1 MVDVACAHTLCRAL
15 TCACMHGT
23 HAEVGALNF
32 EGMRVDVVACP
43 TGTASACDERMKALE
58 SEMSMRGTGSP
69 TATDM
74 ARGFCACVQKKNDQL
89 LRFAGTGC
97 ASLVLKCLEAG
108 ADANHTDGVRGEEI
122 FEGRHENCRVQSCV
136 SLYHT

>member
-1 MVDVACAHTLCRAL
+1 MLQH
-15 TCACMHGT
+15 
-23 HAEVGALNF
+23 E
-32 EGMRVDVVACP
+32 
-43 TGTASACDERMKALE
+43 SLE
-58 SEMSMRGTGSP
+58 SEMSMRGAGSP

-97 ASLVLKCLEAG
+97 ASLVLTCLEAG
-108 ADANHTDGVRGEEI
+108 ADVNHTDGVRGEEI
-122 FEGRHENCRVQSCV
+122 FEGRHESCRVQPCV